1 MKSIVETL
9 LEPGDEASGTARSL
23 TAVELGDIMT
33 KMDRDNN
40 GDVDFEEFYYWYEA
54 EMEKKQ
60 VKLDLQLKM
69 TLFEKDA
76 SARAEAMAESKIF
89 EVKQKAEVRR
99 TERSTQR
106 SCLWLS
112 GLPCQCLRH
121 SMSVSEQPSCCGCF
135 CSGGCGGDEAEGGGC
150 AVWPQRD
157 GT

>member
-1 MKSIVETL
+1 METL
-9 LEPGDEASGTARSL
+9 LAPVDEASGTARSL

-69 TLFEKDA
+69 TLFEKEA

-89 EVKQKAEVRR
+89 EVKQKAEVIH
-99 TERSTQR
+99 TETANAALF
-106 SCLWLS
+106 LWL
-112 GLPCQCLRH
+112 P
-121 SMSVSEQPSCCGCF
+121 SMSMSEQPSCCSCF
-135 CSGGCGGDEAEGGGC
+135 RSAQKSST
-150 AVWPQRD
+150 QRSLACNAPC
-157 GT
+157 

>member
-9 LEPGDEASGTARSL
+9 LAPVDEASGTARSL

-54 EMEKKQ
+54 EMGKKQ

-89 EVKQKAEVRR
+89 EVKQKLSRVSSPMTSLSPFRASFSQTLAQLTRGLRLLLVRH
-99 TERSTQR
+99 
-106 SCLWLS
+106 LS
-112 GLPCQCLRH
+112 MRPCDCRML
-121 SMSVSEQPSCCGCF
+121 S
-135 CSGGCGGDEAEGGGC
+135 DEDAINK
-150 AVWPQRD
+150 
-157 GT
+157 

>member
-1 MKSIVETL
+1 METL
-9 LEPGDEASGTARSL
+9 LAPVDEASGTARSL

-99 TERSTQR
+99 TE
-106 SCLWLS
+106 CIHAAL
-112 GLPCQCLRH
+112 LPAALRVDVRH
-121 SMSVSEQPSCCGCF
+121 SMAVSEQPSCCGCF

-157 GT
+157 GA